1 METWMM
7 RGNTRDT
14 REAQKQL
21 EIITN
26 NQNLTKVMN
35 YLILI
40 ALVKFRLHDRT

>member
-1 METWMM
+1 MM

-35 YLILI
+35 YLIFI
-40 ALVKFRLHDRT
+40 ALVKLRLHDRT